1 MAEDD
6 RYRWLDRATAE
17 CLLSGA
23 SLEASPASADPEARD
38 RAEQLA
44 KTLESLSV
52 GAPPCG
58 AELPG
63 EAAALAAFR
72 KARPAPDLST
82 AAPAQPSPDMGL
94 VRVGRF
100 GSSGVS
106 RRSAVRP
113 ARWGRPLY
121 VGLGAALAAGM
132 VGSVA
137 MAAGIGVLS
146 NPFGGEEPGRPAATE
161 SAAESR
167 DPLPAPPSPD
177 DGNRG
182 RRGPSFRPDT
192 ATGGSADRGAAG
204 RDEPQADPTDG
215 AIRPR
220 SDMSQPGAWRDLL
233 ASSCRDMRSG
243 MELDAERRRALEK
256 AAKGSM
262 RVPKYC
268 EHALKHEPAGRSHS
282 GNGKGTGEGRGAIG
296 AEGGRGGAGDNGGKG
311 DGATGGHGYGNGGGN
326 SHGNGKGKGDGNGNG
341 NGKGRGHGGR
351 AAVRPTPTPTSF
363 AAPGADEPR
372 DKPAPDPGPS
382 YGVLPLPTAT

>member
-17 CLLSGA
+17 RLLNAESP
-23 SLEASPASADPEARD
+23 EALSASADPEARD

-44 KTLESLSV
+44 KTLDSLSV
-52 GAPPCG
+52 VIPPCG

-72 KARPAPDLST
+72 KAHPLPDPTT
-82 AAPAQPSPDMGL
+82 AASAQPSSDMGL

-100 GSSGVS
+100 GSYGVS
-106 RRSAVRP
+106 RRSGARP
-113 ARWGRPLY
+113 ARWGRPLH

-167 DPLPAPPSPD
+167 DPLLAPPSPD

-192 ATGGSADRGAAG
+192 TTGGSADRGAAG

-215 AIRPR
+215 GNRSR
-220 SDMSQPGAWRDLL
+220 SDMIRPGDWRDLL

-243 MELDAERRRALEK
+243 KELEAERRRALEK

-262 RVPKYC
+262 WVPKYC

-282 GNGKGTGEGRGAIG
+282 TAKSLAM
-296 AEGGRGGAGDNGGKG
+296 
-311 DGATGGHGYGNGGGN
+311 
-326 SHGNGKGKGDGNGNG
+326 SP
-341 NGKGRGHGGR
+341 
-351 AAVRPTPTPTSF
+351 RP
-363 AAPGADEPR
+363 
-372 DKPAPDPGPS
+372 
-382 YGVLPLPTAT
+382 